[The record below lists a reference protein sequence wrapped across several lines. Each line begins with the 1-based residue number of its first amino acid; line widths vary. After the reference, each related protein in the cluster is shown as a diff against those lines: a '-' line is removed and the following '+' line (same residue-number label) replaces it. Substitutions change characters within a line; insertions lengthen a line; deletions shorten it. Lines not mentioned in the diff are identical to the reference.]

1 MAEAETWTGEPAVSQ
16 RASEFQNDELLLVGE
31 SKLLADLE
39 PQETGESFPL
49 PIVFR
54 LDAESVRRRILAD
67 PGPRD
72 QIVVPTSAAMLPR
85 G

>member
-1 MAEAETWTGEPAVSQ
+1 MAEAETRTGEPAVSQ
-16 RASEFQNDELLLVGE
+16 RASEFQNDELPLVAGWN
-31 SKLLADLE
+31 LLADQA

-54 LDAESVRRRILAD
+54 LDAESVRRKILAD